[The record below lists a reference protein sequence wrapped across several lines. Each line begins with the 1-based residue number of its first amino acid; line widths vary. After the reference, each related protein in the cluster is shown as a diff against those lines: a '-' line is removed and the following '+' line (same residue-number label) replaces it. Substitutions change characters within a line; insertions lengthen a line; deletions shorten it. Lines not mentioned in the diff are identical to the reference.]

1 MADSTLDTGQKYVKE
16 IFYPERFY
24 NIPEYQRP
32 YVWGAEQVSTMC
44 TDLAAA
50 LAHDKNREYF
60 LGCMIWNGKVD
71 PNQGNPYPYSDIL
84 DGQQRFIT
92 LYLLHAVIRDLSTN
106 PNVKSQVA
114 KRLQQEGND
123 LENIPERNR
132 LQFSIRQDDEFF
144 HQFVLAE
151 QGTRQAAKLAELVD
165 NPAATTSVRNMA
177 AALHTLHEWWA
188 SQFKDF
194 SAEEAFQ
201 KYLYEFLA
209 YLSNR
214 VLVLYLATS
223 DNLDD
228 ALNLFTVLNSRGLQL
243 QASDILRAQNLRAI
257 DEEIIR
263 KKYATRWDKYQ
274 SAVEGHYNSFDDF
287 LWTMI
292 TILVKYSSGENLG
305 NIGKSFDFIYK
316 MGLLKKGA
324 ATFDFMGQYVQ
335 HLQAVSTAN
344 YQAEEYGCLY
354 ENLNYILSNTF
365 GNKYLVVLMHYRA
378 CFGEVNILE
387 FLLKVDNLFSAIWL
401 TSSFSITTRI
411 FILLRRME
419 ELRDS
424 QLDKQ
429 VASLAFL
436 HDAVLR
442 YDYQD
447 DKAST
452 HIDLDKFFQLLDEEQ
467 WGRFSGTRINK
478 TRYLLLKLDLLT
490 GNLNNKLYLNK
501 AQASLEHILPQ
512 NPKAPAWQVSEEHHA
527 EWLHRLGNVV
537 LVDTKKNASLS
548 NSSFL
553 DKRHK
558 YSTYIEGR
566 ANTNYVFITY
576 QHWDEPTLKQNH
588 ARVVNLLKAYYT
600 GNSLHTLKEL
610 RKKALSIPAAVPA

>member
-1 MADSTLDTGQKYVKE
+1 MADSTLDTGQKHVKE

-32 YVWGAEQVSTMC
+32 YVWGADQVSTMC

-71 PNQGNPYPYSDIL
+71 QNQGNPYPYHDIL

-106 PNVKSQVA
+106 ANVKSQVA

-151 QGTRQAAKLAELVD
+151 QGTRQAAKLAELAD
-165 NPAATTSVRNMA
+165 SRAATTSVRNMA
-177 AALHTLHEWWA
+177 TALRTLHEWWD
-188 SQFKDF
+188 SQLKDF

-201 KYLYEFLA
+201 KYLYDFLA
-209 YLSNR
+209 YLGNR

-228 ALNLFTVLNSRGLQL
+228 ALNLFTVLNGRGLQL

-257 DEEIIR
+257 DESLR

-274 SAVEGHYNSFDDF
+274 SAVEGPYNSFDDF

-292 TILVKYSSGENLG
+292 TILVKYRSGENLG
-305 NIGKSFDFIYK
+305 NISKSFDFIYK
-316 MGLLKKGA
+316 MGLLEKGT

-335 HLQAVSTAN
+335 HLQTVFTAN

-354 ENLNYILSNTF
+354 ENLNYILFNTF
-365 GNKYLVVLMHYRA
+365 GNQYLVLLMHYRA
-378 CFGEVNILE
+378 CFGEANILE
-387 FLLKVDNLFSAIWL
+387 FLLKVDNLFSTIWL
-401 TSSFSITTRI
+401 TGSFSILTRT

-419 ELRDS
+419 ELRDN
-424 QLDKQ
+424 QLNQ
-429 VASLAFL
+429 QAASLAFL
-436 HDAVLR
+436 QDPVLR
-442 YDYQD
+442 YDYQNE
-447 DKAST
+447 KANT
-452 HIDLDKFFQLLDEEQ
+452 CIDLPKFFQLLDEEH
-467 WGRFSGTRINK
+467 WGSFSGTRINK

-490 GNLNNKLYLNK
+490 GNLNNKLFLNK

-512 NPKAPAWQVSEEHHA
+512 KPKAPAWQVSEEYHTA
-527 EWLHRLGNVV
+527 WLHRLGNVV

-576 QHWDEPTLKQNH
+576 QQWDEPTLKQNH
-588 ARVVNLLKAYYT
+588 DRVVNLLKAYYT
-600 GNSLHTLKEL
+600 GNSLQTLKEI
-610 RKKALSIPAAVPA
+610 RKKALVIPAAVPA